1 MNSAETLVTKNVSPT
16 SATAAATVTISG
28 QILKRD
34 EERRMVFGWAYIAKR
49 ADGTAVVDHSGDRV
63 DNTESL
69 EFSAYEYV
77 LKSREGDVMHTRKQT
92 SVLVESMVFT
102 PEKCEALGLA
112 KDALPVGWWVGFKI
126 LDDEAWEGVKTG
138 KYAMFSIEGKGTY
151 AEAA

>member
-1 MNSAETLVTKNVSPT
+1 MADVKTTWHGVIKKV
-16 SATAAATVTISG
+16 
-28 QILKRD
+28 D
-34 EERRMVFGWAYIAKR
+34 EERRMVFGYAYVAKR
-49 ADGTAVVDHSGDRV
+49 ADGSAVVDHSGDRV
-63 DNTESL
+63 DNVDSL
-69 EFSAYEYV
+69 EFAAYDYV

-92 SVLVESMVFT
+92 SVLIESMVFT

-112 KDALPVGWWVGFKI
+112 KDAMPMGWWVGFKI

>member
-1 MNSAETLVTKNVSPT
+1 MGEVRTESTPLVLAGT
-16 SATAAATVTISG
+16 
-28 QILKRD
+28 ILKRD
-34 EERRMVFGWAYIAKR
+34 EERRMVFGWAYMAKR
-49 ADGTAVVDHSGDRV
+49 ADGSAVVDHSGDRV
-63 DNTESL
+63 DNVASL

-77 LKSREGDVMHTRKQT
+77 LKSREGDVMHTRKTT

-126 LDDEAWEGVKTG
+126 LDEDAWEGVKSG